1 MGLIVWSVLNAI
13 ITAGRRCC
21 NHLNEKYL
29 GQRIKP
35 WTDYGEESDLSEE
48 FALKRDTALYRMIK
62 SERTLK
68 NIWETEESYSIDS
81 YLLWRRINRKIPTA
95 TSDKEGPLWDT
106 TSVKGLSGNR
116 MSHYHD
122 AAVRWHRRSRDPNER
137 KANEG
142 MDNAV

>member
-1 MGLIVWSVLNAI
+1 MNNTFNYLILNEQSKDGNIKNNKINLIFPATLELGLKLYKSHMGVALMGLIVWSVLNAI

-62 SERTLK
+62 SESTLK
-68 NIWETEESYSIDS
+68 NI
-81 YLLWRRINRKIPTA
+81 
-95 TSDKEGPLWDT
+95 
-106 TSVKGLSGNR
+106 
-116 MSHYHD
+116 
-122 AAVRWHRRSRDPNER
+122 
-137 KANEG
+137 
-142 MDNAV
+142 